1 MKILFIITQSEL
13 GGAQRWVFDTSTNLD
28 SKKYQVTVASQ
39 PGPLLNKLQK
49 NKIKTHRLNNLIR
62 SISPIRDLFGLIELY
77 RLIKKERPDIVQLCS
92 TKAGLLGALAGKLAQ
107 SNKIIYRIG
116 GWSFND
122 PRPQWQNNLFLWLE
136 KISAP
141 WKDLIIVNSQ
151 QGYDEALKY
160 KICSKEKLRLLYNGI
175 DYSKYKYNLKNKSDT
190 LKIGVIA
197 NFYPTKG
204 LTYLIRSLAQLKNH
218 RIETFIVGEGKERS
232 KLEQLIKELNIH
244 NCTLAG
250 SQSDPWQYFEQQD
263 GIDIFVIPSVKEGM
277 PYVLLEAMANKLPI
291 ITTKAGGI
299 GEIIK
304 DQQNGILIPIKNS
317 KEMTL
322 AIDDLIKNKVL
333 RDKLSKQAG
342 EDIKKYNL
350 QSMIDEYNKLLS

>member
-13 GGAQRWVFDTSTNLD
+13 GGAQRWVFDTATNLD

-39 PGPLLNKLQK
+39 PGPLLNKLQE
-49 NKIKTHRLNNLIR
+49 NKIKTHRLNNLVR

-77 RLIKKERPDIVQLCS
+77 RLIKKERPDVVQLCS

-204 LTYLIRSLAQLKNH
+204 LTYLIRSLAQLESNDIKTL
-218 RIETFIVGEGKERS
+218 IIGEGKERS

-250 SQSDPWQYFEQQD
+250 SQSDPWQYFEQQG

-277 PYVLLEAMANKLPI
+277 PYVLLEAMANSLPI
-291 ITTKAGGI
+291 ITTNVGGI
-299 GEIIK
+299 REIIK
-304 DQQNGILIPIKNS
+304 DSKNGLLIPS
-317 KEMTL
+317 KDTKKMSQS
-322 AIDDLIKNKVL
+322 INHLIKDKAL
-333 RDKLSKQAG
+333 REKLGKQADQ
-342 EDIKKYNL
+342 DIKKYNL
-350 QSMIDEYNKLLS
+350 QSMIKNYQSLLS

>member
-13 GGAQRWVFDTSTNLD
+13 GGAQRWVFDTVTNLD
-28 SKKYQVTVASQ
+28 SKKYKTIVASQ
-39 PGPLLNKLQK
+39 PGPLLNKLKKEGVQTHNLK
-49 NKIKTHRLNNLIR
+49 NLVRN
-62 SISPIRDLFGLIELY
+62 ISPLRDLFGLIELC

-92 TKAGLLGALAGKLAQ
+92 TKAGLLGALAGKLSG

-122 PRPQWQNNLFLWLE
+122 PRPQWQNNIFLWLE
-136 KISAP
+136 KISAA
-141 WKDLIIVNSQ
+141 WKDMIIVNSQ
-151 QGYDEALKY
+151 KGYDEAIKH
-160 KICSKEKLRLLYNGI
+160 KICSKDKLRLLYNGI
-175 DYSKYKYNLKNKSDT
+175 DYLSYKNDLHNKSEVI
-190 LKIGVIA
+190 KIGVIA

-204 LTYLIRSLAQLKNH
+204 LTYFIQSLTQLKNNK
-218 RIETFIVGEGKERS
+218 IKALIIGEGTERS
-232 KLEQLIKELNIH
+232 KLEQLKKDSELD
-244 NCTLAG
+244 NCLLAG
-250 SQSDPWQYFEQQD
+250 SQSNPWQYFEKQG

-291 ITTKAGGI
+291 VTTKAGGI

-333 RDKLSKQAG
+333 RDKLGKQAG

-350 QSMIDEYNKLLS
+350 QSMIDKYNKLLS